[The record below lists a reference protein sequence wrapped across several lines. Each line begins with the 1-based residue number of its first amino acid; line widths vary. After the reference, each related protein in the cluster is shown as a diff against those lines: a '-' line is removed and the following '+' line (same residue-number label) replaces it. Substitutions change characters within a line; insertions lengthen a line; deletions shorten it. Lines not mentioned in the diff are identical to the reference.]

1 MPRAFALIS
10 RLTPSGRGMRW
21 LFDRFVNLPVRVKA
35 SAASAVLL
43 VCLLALGGNAYM
55 TSGQTVEGLRRLSS
69 ELVPKQQAFSAVKT
83 AVVSTHIKIFR
94 YVSWAGNGVSHK
106 LLDPLHQEILSDVG
120 QISGQMERL
129 SQRVDLT
136 ATERGQL
143 KALREAWQKC
153 AAQAKDTIDVASQ
166 DAAMGTMM
174 LGQTDEKFEAV
185 NAEFTAM
192 GKRIDGDANALMRSL
207 YATGRANQRI
217 LIYGTLASFA
227 VSLLITWVVGASF
240 VGPVRG
246 ITQAMQKLSSG
257 ETGVEIAFAARRD
270 EIGKMAQAIEVFRKN
285 AIRMH
290 GLEQERLQSEQ
301 RRAAER
307 SAEMRGLAAEFER
320 SVEALVA
327 EFTQAV
333 ETVHVNAQAISALA
347 TDARDR
353 SQQSAALAGST
364 QHDVDAVAGA
374 AAKIA
379 ATVEKL
385 AERTQNAT
393 ALTERTVGESEQARA
408 RIDELAGAVGQIVPI
423 TDLISAIARQTNLL
437 ALNATIEAARAGAAG
452 KGFSVVALEVKSLA
466 QQTARAT
473 DEINEKISAVSA
485 SCAAT
490 VAIIRQV
497 VAAIEDLRR
506 GSFEMAE
513 AVEQQAAE
521 TQEISRNAQS
531 AAASSRGVASG
542 MADLGQKT
550 IENEAA
556 SERSLV
562 EADRLRRYAIALR
575 QQVDGFLHHVR
586 AG

>member
-1 MPRAFALIS
+1 
-10 RLTPSGRGMRW
+10 MRW
-21 LFDRFVNLPVRVKA
+21 LFDRFVNLPIRVKA

-55 TSGQTVEGLRRLSS
+55 TSGQTVEGLRRLSN
-69 ELVPKQQAFSAVKT
+69 ELVPKQQAFGAVKT

-106 LLDPLHQEILSDVG
+106 LLDPLHDEILADVAA
-120 QISGQMERL
+120 ISGHMERL
-129 SQRVDLT
+129 SQRLDLT

-153 AAQAKDTIDVASQ
+153 AGQAKDTIDVASQ
-166 DAAMGTMM
+166 DPAMGTMM

-185 NAEFTAM
+185 NAEFAAM
-192 GKRIDGDANALMRSL
+192 GRRIDGDANALMRSL
-207 YATGRANQRI
+207 YATGRGNQRI
-217 LIYGTLASFA
+217 LIYGTLAGFA
-227 VSLLITWVVGASF
+227 VSLLITWLVGASF
-240 VGPVRG
+240 VRPVRG
-246 ITQAMQKLSSG
+246 ITEAMQKLSAGKTS
-257 ETGVEIAFAARRD
+257 VEVTIAARRD
-270 EIGKMAQAIEVFRKN
+270 EIGKMAEAIEIFRKN

-307 SAEMRGLAAEFER
+307 SEEMRGLASEFER
-320 SVEALVA
+320 SVETLVA

-333 ETVHVNAQAISALA
+333 ETVHVNAQSISTLA

-353 SQQSAALAGST
+353 SQQSATLAGST

-379 ATVEKL
+379 TTVEQL

-393 ALTERTVGESEQARA
+393 VLTERTVAESEEARA

-473 DEINEKISAVSA
+473 DEINQKIFAVSA

-490 VAIIRQV
+490 VAIIRKV
-497 VAAIEDLRR
+497 VGAIEDLRR
-506 GSFEMAE
+506 GSLEMAM
-513 AVEQQAAE
+513 AVEQQATE

-531 AAASSRGVASG
+531 AVASSRGVASD
-542 MADLGQKT
+542 MAELGRKT
-550 IENEAA
+550 LENEAA

-562 EADRLRRYAIALR
+562 EADRLRRYAAALR
-575 QQVDGFLHHVR
+575 EQVDGFLRHVR
-586 AG
+586 AA